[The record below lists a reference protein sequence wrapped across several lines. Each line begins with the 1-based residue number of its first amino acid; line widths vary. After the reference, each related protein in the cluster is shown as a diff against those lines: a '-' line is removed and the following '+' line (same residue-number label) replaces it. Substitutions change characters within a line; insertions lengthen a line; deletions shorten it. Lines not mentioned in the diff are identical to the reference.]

1 VHLFE
6 YLREGRRR
14 RRREGMSVVSAVS
27 QMEEEV
33 LCNAVVY

>member
-14 RRREGMSVVSAVS
+14 REGMSDVSAVS

-33 LCNAVVY
+33 YCYAVVY

>member
-6 YLREGRRR
+6 YLREGRR